1 MKRNICY
8 ILMTFLSLATA
19 CFLFYAEEI
28 GARHPNS
35 ILLLTVA
42 SIVVILGSLA
52 LKASS
57 NS

>member
-8 ILMTFLSLATA
+8 ILMTFLSLITA
-19 CFLFYAEEI
+19 CFLYYAEEI
-28 GARHPNS
+28 GARHPDS

-42 SIVVILGSLA
+42 SIIAIVGSLA

-57 NS
+57 HS

>member
-1 MKRNICY
+1 MNRNMCY

-28 GARHPNS
+28 GARHPDS
-35 ILLLTVA
+35 ILLLSVA
-42 SIVVILGSLA
+42 TIIAVLGSLA

-57 NS
+57 RY

>member
-1 MKRNICY
+1 MKRIICY
-8 ILMTFLSLATA
+8 ILMTFFSLVTT

-35 ILLLTVA
+35 ILLLSVA
-42 SIVVILGSLA
+42 SIVIILGSLA

-57 NS
+57 RY